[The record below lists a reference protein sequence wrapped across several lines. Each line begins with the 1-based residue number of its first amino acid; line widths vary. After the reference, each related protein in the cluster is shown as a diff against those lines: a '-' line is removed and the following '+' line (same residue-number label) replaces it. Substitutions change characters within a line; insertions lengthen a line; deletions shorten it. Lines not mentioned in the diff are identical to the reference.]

1 MSDADDRKEHKAAD
15 HKAEELRGRLK
26 EGVGK
31 ATDDEALKR
40 QGENEQTASKV
51 KQAGDKLK
59 DAAKQTKDR
68 VTKDDK

>member
-1 MSDADDRKEHKAAD
+1 MSDADDRNKATEHKAD
-15 HKAEELRGRLK
+15 ELRGQLK

-31 ATDDEALKR
+31 ATDDESLER
-40 QGENEQTASKV
+40 QGKNEQTASKV

-59 DAAKQTKDR
+59 DAAEQTKDR